1 MSMFR
6 AMSLLVTRSNVMM
19 TRGVMSPS
27 SSSSLLFSRSLP
39 VLSRDFSS
47 AMKEEDDKKK
57 KTKKKK
63 TKVEG
68 APKRPLSAYIFFT
81 ADERMKVM
89 AEKPDL
95 TGPEII
101 KEMGIFNSKLS
112 FLLS

>member
-57 KTKKKK
+57 TKKKK

-81 ADERMKVM
+81 SDERKKLKV
-89 AEKPDL
+89 EKPNL
-95 TGPEII
+95 PPKEVV
-101 KEMGIFNSKLS
+101 KEMGILHYIMSCLS
-112 FLLS
+112 L

>member
-19 TRGVMSPS
+19 TRGVMSP
-27 SSSSLLFSRSLP
+27 SSSLLFSRSLP

-81 ADERMKVM
+81 SDERKKLKV
-89 AEKPDL
+89 EKPNL
-95 TGPEII
+95 PPKEVV
-101 KEMGIFNSKLS
+101 KEMGILHYIMSCLS
-112 FLLS
+112 L